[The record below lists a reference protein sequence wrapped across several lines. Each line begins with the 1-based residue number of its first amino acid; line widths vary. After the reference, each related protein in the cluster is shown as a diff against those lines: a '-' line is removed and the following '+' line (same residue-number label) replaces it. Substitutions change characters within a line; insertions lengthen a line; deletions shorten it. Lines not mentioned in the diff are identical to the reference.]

1 MVKRRCE
8 GSFGSGG
15 EREEADLRNLE
26 AREIRPGSSV
36 YLRPRL
42 CSHRRPLLLGHLN
55 SSPQTPDTGN
65 RHKTTTRM
73 SRRNAASASAPA
85 ASTSRT
91 ALSSKPA
98 PLRRVAASNRLPFR
112 KSLIQVG
119 ESYEEFDWEERDEL
133 IRRPAQ
139 SALAG
144 LLQVGEEDDIVGLD
158 SGRIKR
164 YEAFKSAYIHFAHR
178 TIHPNGTDE
187 VLQVS
192 N

>member
-1 MVKRRCE
+1 MRGKLRKWRRK
-8 GSFGSGG
+8 GRGRLAKFGS
-15 EREEADLRNLE
+15 
-26 AREIRPGSSV
+26 REIRPGSAV
-36 YLRPRL
+36 YFRPRL
-42 CSHRRPLLLGHLN
+42 YSQRRSVLLGHPA
-55 SSPQTPDTGN
+55 SSTQTPETGN
-65 RHKTTTRM
+65 RHKITTRM
-73 SRRNAASASAPA
+73 SRRNAASSSAPA
-85 ASTSRT
+85 ASTSRV

-119 ESYEEFDWEERDEL
+119 ESYEAFNWEERDDL

-178 TIHPNGTDE
+178 SIHCNITDE